1 MDKNRE
7 QIQPLSFGARFVGAF
22 GQFFKYMADGK
33 YAATCRRVQ
42 DGELL
47 ASETEP
53 KVVTE
58 TVEVIREVPTPA
70 PALDSVS
77 VDGAYQVLQ
86 LMQHEARFID
96 FLQEN
101 IDQYS
106 DAEVG
111 AASRQVHKGCHK
123 VLAQNFVIKPVH
135 TAQEN
140 SRVEVPADY
149 DNKQIQLEGQV
160 MGKGPYTGTLIH
172 PGWQVVESNLPK
184 VSSTDGLNIIAP
196 AQVEV

>member
-1 MDKNRE
+1 
-7 QIQPLSFGARFVGAF
+7 
-22 GQFFKYMADGK
+22 MADGK

-184 VSSTDGLNIIAP
+184 VSSADGLNIIAP